1 MPNLTA
7 SSQRDKKEERNKKQI
22 SFISQ
27 LVVNRLSLCHLVM
40 ANIITQVSN
49 YLLLL
54 FLTMMK
60 SMAKKMQDSVTKA
73 IFGSEQVT
81 AIASFYEIVDKDMKG
96 KDVPMSSY
104 KDNVLLVVN
113 VASQ

>member
-1 MPNLTA
+1 
-7 SSQRDKKEERNKKQI
+7 
-22 SFISQ
+22 
-27 LVVNRLSLCHLVM
+27 
-40 ANIITQVSN
+40 
-49 YLLLL
+49 
-54 FLTMMK
+54 
-60 SMAKKMQDSVTKA
+60 MAKKMQDSVTKA